1 MVVMTKEKQS
11 ICYVVRGS
19 AVLPEFLIIEP
30 LLFSFPL
37 PDSVGKTS
45 SSTCFININLFLF
58 QILQT
63 DSEPM
68 LVPPARRET

>member
-1 MVVMTKEKQS
+1 MVVMIKEKQS
-11 ICYVVRGS
+11 ICYVVVGN

-45 SSTCFININLFLF
+45 SSTCFINISLFLF
-58 QILQT
+58 QILQR
-63 DSEPM
+63 DSESV
-68 LVPPARRET
+68 LVLLARRET